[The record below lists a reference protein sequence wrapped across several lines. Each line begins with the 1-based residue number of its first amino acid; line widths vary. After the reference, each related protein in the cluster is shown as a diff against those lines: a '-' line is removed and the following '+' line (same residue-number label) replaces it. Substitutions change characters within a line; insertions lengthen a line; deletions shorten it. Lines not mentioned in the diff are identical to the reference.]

1 MSFLSLVIISLM
13 AVTAYLGLSF
23 SAEGLLR
30 STNLTYETENAADIE
45 ISAAQLLTDGT
56 LEQMRSAEGVTDA
69 EGIISIPSRVSS
81 GEQTENVT
89 LRSVSERISRPH
101 LKDGRLPGAEGE
113 CAVEKTL
120 AEKMD
125 YRVGSRVQ
133 LANRSERTDMVIK
146 GKSFTVTGIFTT
158 ADHLTEMI
166 SFEPTIL
173 VTRDA
178 FKSGLIPE
186 DRYTCVLVRIE
197 AGNPYRFSKDW
208 KDSADRVAERLETP
222 GSRWRV
228 TALHHT
234 SSYVCTE
241 EDADML
247 NTMSVTFS
255 MLFVVIAALVIYS
268 TIGRLV
274 EQDSRLVGASKAMGL
289 KNSEVFA
296 KYLIFGV
303 GGTLIGVT
311 AGILTAYFAFERI
324 ILYFFGSV
332 FLLGEWAP
340 AFQTVPVI
348 IVAAGAAALSAAAVF
363 LACRRLLKSSAVS
376 LMKGENTAG
385 YGRKKK
391 SSGNGALYLRLIL
404 RNIRTDK
411 KRVVVSVVSIA
422 GCCMLLMIG
431 FSLKYAISRVTER
444 QYGEIQR
451 YSMKITLDPTLNATA
466 MDQTRDVLDQEDLS
480 YAVVYSEEIPYQ
492 AGDEQGLLR
501 LICPE
506 KGEDLSGYYCLKD
519 PESGKILR
527 IPESGMLV
535 ARMFAEQYGLNAGDG
550 FQVLGGEMEMEDTE
564 IAGIYENYIGICSYC
579 SGDYAEKCLKKAVSY
594 NTLLL
599 KNDPRDTDAL
609 REKLS
614 GISGFVSLDSAR
626 EQEALFNGLSTMLN
640 LIIVLLG
647 FLAVMIACFILLN
660 LVSTYVSQKKNEL
673 TIMRINGYTTGET
686 MRYASMECYGITLLG
701 ILIGLAAGQA
711 FSSFVIGRIEQ
722 ISMSYVHDPMWIS
735 FAASAAVTAV
745 ISGVIHTLAFRQI
758 RGLKLSDMQK

>member
-1 MSFLSLVIISLM
+1 MKKTQRTEALRNIRRNRVSFLSLVIISMM

-30 STNLTYETENAADIE
+30 SADLTYETECAADIE
-45 ISAAQLLTDGT
+45 IIAAQLMTDGN
-56 LEQMRSAEGVTDA
+56 LEQIRSTEGVTDA
-69 EGIISIPSRVSS
+69 EGIISIPSRVSD
-81 GEQTENVT
+81 GDRTEDIA

-101 LKDGRLPGAEGE
+101 LKDGRLPEAEGE

-125 YRVGSRVQ
+125 YKVGSRVQ
-133 LANRSERTDMVIK
+133 LANRSEMTDMVIK
-146 GKSFTVTGIFTT
+146 GKTFTVTGIFTT

-166 SFEPTIL
+166 SFEPTVL

-178 FKSGLIPE
+178 FRSALIPE
-186 DRYTCVLVRIE
+186 DRYVCALVRIKAE
-197 AGNPYRFSKDW
+197 NPYRFSNARKE
-208 KDSADRVAERLETP
+208 SADRAADRLKTL
-222 GSRWRV
+222 SDRWRV

-234 SSYVCTE
+234 SGFVCTE

-289 KNSEVFA
+289 KNSEIFA

-303 GGTLIGVT
+303 GGTVIGVT
-311 AGILTAYFAFERI
+311 AGILTAYFIFEQI
-324 ILYFFGSV
+324 ILYFFGTV
-332 FLLGEWAP
+332 FLLGEWVP
-340 AFQTVPVI
+340 AFQAAPVI
-348 IVAAGAAALSAAAVF
+348 IVAAGAAALSSAAVF
-363 LACRRLLKSSAVS
+363 LACRRLLKSPAVS

-391 SSGNGALYLRLIL
+391 ASGNGALYLRLIL
-404 RNIRTDK
+404 RNVRTDK
-411 KRVVVSVVSIA
+411 KRVIVSIVSIA

-451 YSMKITLDPTLNATA
+451 YSMKITLDPSLNAEA
-466 MDQTRDVLDQEDLS
+466 LDQTRDALDQENLP
-480 YAVVYSEEIPYQ
+480 YAVVYTGEIAYE
-492 AGDEQGLLR
+492 AGNEQGLLR

-519 PESGKILR
+519 PESGDILR

-535 ARMFAEQYGLNAGDG
+535 TRMFAKQYGLNAGDG
-550 FQVLGGEMEMEDTE
+550 FRFLGGGMEMADTQV
-564 IAGIYENYIGICSYC
+564 AGVFENYIGICCYC
-579 SGDYAEKCLKKAVSY
+579 SGDYAEKCLGKAVSC

-599 KNDPRDTDAL
+599 KNEPKDPDAL

-626 EQEALFNGLSTMLN
+626 EQEELFNGLSAMLN
-640 LIIVLLG
+640 LLVNYLPFPTYRQYAAPRSSRSKARPSRFAAAP
-647 FLAVMIACFILLN
+647 FLAQGESFLRLLEDR
-660 LVSTYVSQKKNEL
+660 KN
-673 TIMRINGYTTGET
+673 TTAT
-686 MRYASMECYGITLLG
+686 PSRSYAP
-701 ILIGLAAGQA
+701 AAA
-711 FSSFVIGRIEQ
+711 
-722 ISMSYVHDPMWIS
+722 P
-735 FAASAAVTAV
+735 SAQDRARHP
-745 ISGVIHTLAFRQI
+745 S
-758 RGLKLSDMQK
+758 